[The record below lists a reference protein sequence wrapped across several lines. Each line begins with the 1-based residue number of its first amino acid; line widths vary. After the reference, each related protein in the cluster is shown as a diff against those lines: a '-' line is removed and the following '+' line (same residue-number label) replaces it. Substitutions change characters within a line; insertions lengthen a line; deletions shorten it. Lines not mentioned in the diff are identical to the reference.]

1 VLSLLGDAAVPAM
14 LWLSWAHPLA
24 FFIALG
30 ITLIVTLVLLVVFWR
45 FLRGFVARVR
55 GLFGGGA
62 AA

>member
-1 VLSLLGDAAVPAM
+1 
-14 LWLSWAHPLA
+14 LWLFWVHLMV

-30 ITLIVTLVLLVVFWR
+30 ITLIVTLILLMVFWH